1 MQEGYVEGSAKRVK
15 SKLLLMGLASVL
27 VVSIMAAPSVAL
39 AKNRGAE
46 KTCEDTCSG
55 TKYSD
60 QLTGTDTD
68 TTFYARA
75 GNDKI
80 DDRANPQQGGDVDT
94 VFAGGDNDSI
104 NVDDGDNTDSVDC
117 GKGNNDT
124 VVADPQDE
132 VLENCE
138 HVTRS

>member
-1 MQEGYVEGSAKRVK
+1 MQVKFSEGSKKLK
-15 SKLLLMGLASVL
+15 SKLLLAVLACVL
-27 VVSIMAAPSVAL
+27 VVGLVAAPAL
-39 AKNRGAE
+39 ARNRGAE
-46 KTCEDTCSG
+46 KSCEGTCSG

-80 DDRANPQQGGDVDT
+80 DDRANPQQGGDTDT
-94 VFAGGDNDSI
+94 VFAGGDKDSI
-104 NVDDGDNTDSVDC
+104 NVDDGDNKDSVDC
-117 GKGNNDT
+117 GKGVDT

-132 VLENCE
+132 VLDNCE